1 MDIRVLLIDGLNV
14 LRRVYEAQP
23 DKGSSVSSDHSV
35 DGSLGIIH
43 KIRSAIEPTHLLW
56 VFDGEPPTWRH
67 DLYPQYKA
75 NRPPTPQGVKD
86 AAIKLGLALSQSGLA
101 HLRVAN
107 TEADDTIATI
117 AHKLNSNN
125 IDTVI
130 ASTDQGY
137 CQLLTGQISLYNHV
151 KREFRNA
158 HWVKE
163 HFSIPASL
171 YTALI
176 ALAGSASDNI
186 PGIPG
191 VGIKTAAN
199 LLTKYGS
206 IDALLDADE
215 ALPAKIRASMRAHGS
230 ELSRY
235 LKLVTLRDDIQITLN
250 LKEMRLDV

>member
-23 DKGSSVSSDHSV
+23 DKGSPASSDHSV
-35 DGSLGIIH
+35 DGSLGIIR
-43 KIRSAIEPTHLLW
+43 KIRSAVEPTHLLW

-86 AAIKLGLALSQSGLA
+86 AATKLGPALTRAGMA
-101 HLRVAN
+101 HLGVAN
-107 TEADDTIATI
+107 TEADDAIATI
-117 AHKLNSNN
+117 ARKLDINN

-137 CQLLTGQISLYNHV
+137 CQLLTKHINLYNHV
-151 KREFRNA
+151 KKEFRND
-158 HWVKE
+158 HWVNE
-163 HFSIPASL
+163 HFKVPVNL

-186 PGIPG
+186 HGIPG
-191 VGIKTAAN
+191 IGIKTAAN
-199 LLTKYGS
+199 LLIKYGS
-206 IDALLDADE
+206 INAILDASE
-215 ALPAKIRASMRAHGS
+215 TLPAKTRSALLSHGS
-230 ELSRY
+230 ELDRY

>member
-23 DKGSSVSSDHSV
+23 DKGSPASSNHSV
-35 DGSLGIIH
+35 DGSLGMTH
-43 KIRSAIEPTHLLW
+43 KIRSVVEPTHLLW

-67 DLYPQYKA
+67 KLYPQYKA

-86 AAIKLGLALSQSGLA
+86 AATSLGPALSQAGMA
-101 HLRVAN
+101 HLSVAN
-107 TEADDTIATI
+107 IEADDTIATI
-117 AHKLNSNN
+117 VRKLDAQD

-137 CQLLTGQISLYNHV
+137 CQLLKNRIRLYNHV
-151 KREFRNA
+151 KREFRNGQ
-158 HWVKE
+158 WVKE
-163 HFSIPASL
+163 HLHVPAKL

-186 PGIPG
+186 PGMPG
-191 VGIKTAAN
+191 IGVKTAAT

-206 IDALLDADE
+206 IDAILSASE
-215 ALPAKIRASMRAHGS
+215 ELPAKTRDSLLLHGS
-230 ELSRY
+230 ELGRY
-235 LKLVTLRDDIQITLN
+235 LKLVTLRDDIQMTLN
-250 LKEMRLDV
+250 LKEMRLRI